1 MAPSNIKSIRIDEE
15 LSRVI
20 GKDTN
25 FSNLANQAIK
35 EFINKSVWLPNFE
48 IDKHAG
54 ITAEQVLERV
64 KNVRYLR
71 SSDTAVA
78 FTLYPT
84 SEDEI
89 KRNKS
94 IFDYANGSY
103 NSLHDGFVYF
113 NVKFPLDFLL
123 FLKSRS
129 WDAVHKCVIGFLSLL
144 YWEDEDRRHIMET
157 QIEKKTL
164 RAVKKI
170 VDGNAFDELSK
181 IKKTYTKTGGAQL
194 RAQYNN
200 AYFKVAIDL
209 GIDPIVFPYMKRV
222 FAHIQYPIHMSEYI
236 PFVENNFEIK
246 LPAGYMRDIYEDKD
260 DWTSIVVNGNRRD
273 DSLQRSESDSAPW
286 ENWLEEFSFY
296 HHLD

>member
-48 IDKHAG
+48 IEKHAG
-54 ITAEQVLERV
+54 ITSKQVLERV

-71 SSDTAVA
+71 SSDTAVS

-84 SEDEI
+84 SENEI

-94 IFDYANGSY
+94 IYEYANGNY

-129 WDAVHKCVIGFLSLL
+129 WEDVNRCVIGFLSLL
-144 YWEDEDRRHIMET
+144 YWEDQDRRHIMEE
-157 QIEKKTL
+157 QLEKKTL
-164 RAVKKI
+164 KAVIKI
-170 VDGNAFDELSK
+170 VGGNMFDELKQIHKAYSK
-181 IKKTYTKTGGAQL
+181 KAGAQL
-194 RAQYNN
+194 RGQYNT
-200 AYFKVAIDL
+200 AYFKLAIAL
-209 GIDPIVFPYMKRV
+209 GIDPIVFPYMKRI
-222 FAHIQYPIHMSEYI
+222 FAHVQYPIHMSEYI

-246 LPAGYMRDIYEDKD
+246 LPAGYMRDIYEEKD
-260 DWTSIVVNGNRRD
+260 DWTSIVVDGTRRD
-273 DSLQRSESDSAPW
+273 DSLHRAESDSAPW
-286 ENWLEEFSFY
+286 ENWLREFSFY